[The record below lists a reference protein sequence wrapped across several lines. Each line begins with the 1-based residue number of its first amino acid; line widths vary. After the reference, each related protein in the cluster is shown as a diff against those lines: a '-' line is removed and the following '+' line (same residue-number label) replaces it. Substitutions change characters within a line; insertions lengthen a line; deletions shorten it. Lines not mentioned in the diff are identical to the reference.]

1 MSSSKLVNIES
12 QGKQCDLFG
21 IYQQNVG
28 YKPINIT
35 GGSLVSKGRLLAPW
49 LDGWLVL
56 GNSIN
61 GFVAVV
67 CLKTKKYLQLAF

>member
-28 YKPINIT
+28 YKPTNIT
-35 GGSLVSKGRLLAPW
+35 GGDPCVKGRA
-49 LDGWLVL
+49 
-56 GNSIN
+56 
-61 GFVAVV
+61 
-67 CLKTKKYLQLAF
+67 